1 MTAFISLGYNADLY
15 ERIILPKMLTVILCI
30 AHLKAE
36 FTKSVSLILNS
47 ACMVMI
53 ACFGLNDLSSWGSF
67 IGFIDNV
74 LKKCQIILRYFR

>member
-1 MTAFISLGYNADLY
+1 MTAFISLGYNTELY
-15 ERIILPKMLTVILCI
+15 ERIILPKNVDFIILCI

-53 ACFGLNDLSSWGSF
+53 ACFGLNDLSS
-67 IGFIDNV
+67 
-74 LKKCQIILRYFR
+74 